1 MIIVVY
7 VRSRDFA
14 QITSFIDEA
23 AEKGDSVLVHSLE
36 GTGRCIACVAA
47 YLMFRHRWS
56 FEKALDFLCNKRPDA
71 APNAGFV
78 QQVSAFNKESRHNVR
93 FCTSCVLKS
102 SCSVSLCLGDKSSIV
117 GHAH

>member
-1 MIIVVY
+1 MFVCCTRHHITELCHHSLIPVHQL
-7 VRSRDFA
+7 SRNFA

-23 AEKGDSVLVHSLE
+23 AEKGESVLVHSLE

-78 QQVSAFNKESRHNVR
+78 QQVSMSNNEAHRCCCGVIVR
-93 FCTSCVLKS
+93 
-102 SCSVSLCLGDKSSIV
+102 
-117 GHAH
+117 